1 MYLLQLDIMMGKY
14 LSYLLITYNNNLRY
28 PRDEV
33 TAIIKKEGFDRVSRF
48 IKIGLSALAF
58 EGI

>member
-1 MYLLQLDIMMGKY
+1 MMGKY

-48 IKIGLSALAF
+48 IKIGIAALAF
-58 EGI
+58 GGI